1 MGENCVILKIC
12 PFGYTPLSKSCIW
25 SFYHFCPM
33 HNFLLWVIWKI
44 HLFLAILLKSLS
56 ENHASILFCHFGIH
70 SNGYLFLPPKTSF
83 EKNKVFFFLTGYIGY
98 SHYELWP
105 FATIWFHWRIFPF
118 WIRTNKF
125 GRSKYFGHVFSITVA
140 QFQSKRSTSRTC
152 GCSRRVGIFYIEWLS
167 KS

>member
-1 MGENCVILKIC
+1 MFEQIFKKGTKIFHRQKWVGYK
-12 PFGYTPLSKSCIW
+12 PNYTPLPPSCQYE
-25 SFYHFCPM
+25 F
-33 HNFLLWVIWKI
+33 V
-44 HLFLAILLKSLS
+44 
-56 ENHASILFCHFGIH
+56 H
-70 SNGYLFLPPKTSF
+70 SMNGYLFLPPKTSF